1 MYNINKYPKFR
12 CLPHEKYFPPEYPIC
27 CRDKDYKMVCCET
40 DLCNTVVLRGERS
53 SSANKK
59 KKQVYCVVINILY
72 ALPIHYSLSQGSPN
86 IKQM

>member
-27 CRDKDYKMVCCET
+27 CRDKDYEMVCCET
-40 DLCNTVVLRGERS
+40 DLCNTVVLLGERS

-59 KKQVYCVVINILY
+59 KTSVLCRNQ
-72 ALPIHYSLSQGSPN
+72 LPIHYSLSQGSPN